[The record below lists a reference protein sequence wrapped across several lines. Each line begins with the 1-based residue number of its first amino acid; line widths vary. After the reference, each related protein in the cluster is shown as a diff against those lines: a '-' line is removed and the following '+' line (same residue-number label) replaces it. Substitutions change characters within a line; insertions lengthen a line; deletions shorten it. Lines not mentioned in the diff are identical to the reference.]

1 MKNSSSGRWSYVA
14 SYEEE
19 EEEAVASSATC
30 SLLRFSCDSCQAL
43 AMVRFM
49 SSSPS
54 WYICFIRLIRLELGS
69 SSLPVLGVLGLRLRG
84 EGEGWKEVGKY
95 LYILT
100 IQCHRPISN

>member
-1 MKNSSSGRWSYVA
+1 M
-14 SYEEE
+14 
-19 EEEAVASSATC
+19 ASSATC

-84 EGEGWKEVGKY
+84 EGEVWKEVGKY
-95 LYILT
+95 LYILKGLG
-100 IQCHRPISN
+100 HDISRRFVTKFKRIVRGPSFR